1 MVCAIQR
8 SNSQWYSE
16 DEKNTNY
23 VLNLGKRNCKQAT
36 KSPLRTN
43 DKKYTFTDEELLSKC
58 ETSNKDF
65 ILGNL
70 VKRTSRLFLSYSI
83 QQTKF

>member
-23 VLNLGKRNCKQAT
+23 VLNLEKRNCKQAT

-43 DKKYTFTDEELLSKC
+43 DKKIYIHGRRALK
-58 ETSNKDF
+58 
-65 ILGNL
+65 
-70 VKRTSRLFLSYSI
+70 
-83 QQTKF
+83 QM